1 MRDFKKL
8 TVWQK
13 ADELV
18 VQVYAVTVCFPS
30 TEQYGLTSQ
39 FRRAAVSIAANI
51 AEGSARRTLKDF
63 HHFLHIARG
72 SLSEVEYYIHL
83 SHRLGYLDQTQTQS
97 LEETRREVGSILQG
111 LISSLDDQ
119 MRSGRIDN

>member
-18 VQVYAVTVCFPS
+18 VQVYALSVRFPPA
-30 TEQYGLTSQ
+30 EVYGLTSQ

-51 AEGSARRTLKDF
+51 AEGSARRTLKEF
-63 HHFLHIARG
+63 HQFLFIARG
-72 SLSEVEYYIHL
+72 SLAEVEYYIHL
-83 SHRLGYLDQTQTQS
+83 SQRLGYLDQTQAQS
-97 LEETRREVGSILQG
+97 LEEIRREVGSILQG
-111 LISSLDDQ
+111 LISSLDVQ
-119 MRSGRIDN
+119 MRSGRTDN

>member
-18 VQVYAVTVCFPS
+18 VQVYTASVRFPS

-51 AEGSARRTLKDF
+51 AEGSARRTLKEF
-63 HHFLHIARG
+63 QQFLFIARG
-72 SLSEVEYYIHL
+72 SLAEVEYYIHL
-83 SHRLGYLDQTQTQS
+83 SQRLGYLEDSQTQQ
-97 LEETRREVGSILQG
+97 LEETRREVGGILQG
-111 LISSLDDQ
+111 LIKSVDAQ
-119 MRSGRIDN
+119 MRSGRINN